1 MLRSD
6 LRDYSDVYFVV
17 KWTIDFAIAWNQ
29 NILQKVVVFKIILHL
44 G

>member
-17 KWTIDFAIAWNQ
+17 KGTIDFAIAWNQ
-29 NILQKVVVFKIILHL
+29 NMLQKGVAFKIILHL